1 MPCFTP
7 LTAYH
12 GKEVLSSGKRA
23 IVFNTSAALTGLPLA
38 LPCGRCIGCRLERSR
53 QWAVRLVHEGSQHQE
68 KCFLTLTYDPA
79 HLPTDG
85 SLDVSEFQRFMKRL
99 RKRVAPSKVR
109 FFHCGEYGEQLGRPH
124 YHCILFGF
132 SFPDRV
138 LFRRGSEPSLNLYT
152 SVLLSELWPLGFSTV
167 GQVTFESAAYVAR
180 YVVKKWFGVN
190 ADDHYRGRRP
200 EYVTMSR
207 RPGIGA
213 GWIEKFESDV
223 FPADEVVLRGKKM
236 SPPKYYRQRYE
247 ITAPLEADL
256 LRTRRVQRAAEV
268 AEAER
273 MMDEKN
279 REGRKYKRGF
289 PKKPRAPSRLET
301 RGLVAVKRAQ
311 DFGGRSFE
319 EDTGL

>member
-1 MPCFTP
+1 MPCYSP

-12 GKEVLSSGKRA
+12 GPLNNSGKRS
-23 IVFNTSAALTGLPLA
+23 IVFGIGQSRTGLPFQ

-53 QWAVRLVHEGSQHQE
+53 QWAVRLVHEGALHAE

-79 HLPTDG
+79 HLPPDG
-85 SLDVSEFQRFMKRL
+85 SLDVAEFQRFMKRL
-99 RKRVAPSKVR
+99 RKRVAPSKLR

-124 YHCILFGF
+124 YHCILYGF

-138 LFRRGSEPSLNLYT
+138 LFRRGSEPSLNLY
-152 SVLLSELWPLGFSTV
+152 SSALLSELWPLGFSTV

-180 YVVKKWFGVN
+180 YVVKKWFGPG
-190 ADDHYRGRRP
+190 AADHYAGRRP

-236 SPPKYYRQRYE
+236 APPKYYRARYE
-247 ITAPLEADL
+247 ITAPLEAAAA
-256 LRTRRVQRAAEV
+256 RTRRVQAAQEGLLR
-268 AEAER
+268 ESLEN
-273 MMDEKN
+273 EKN
-279 REGRKYKRGF
+279 FEGRKLKDGPKR
-289 PKKPRAPSRLET
+289 KPLGRSRNDVRAD
-301 RGLVAVKRAQ
+301 VAVRRAQ

-319 EDTGL
+319 EESGT